1 MKQVRHERPQA
12 VGLLLY
18 KRPEQAS
25 PPDREQPGGY
35 QGLGQGRAYVRDSG
49 EHSRPGEL
57 QSALTWTLRVKRMST
72 CSFRKTRHVNKK
84 QQQVSSTSWI

>member
-1 MKQVRHERPQA
+1 MHVKQVRHERPQA

-18 KRPEQAS
+18 KHPEQAS

-49 EHSRPGEL
+49 D
-57 QSALTWTLRVKRMST
+57 TLDRGAAVCTDLDTVCRVN
-72 CSFRKTRHVNKK
+72 VNAFF
-84 QQQVSSTSWI
+84 